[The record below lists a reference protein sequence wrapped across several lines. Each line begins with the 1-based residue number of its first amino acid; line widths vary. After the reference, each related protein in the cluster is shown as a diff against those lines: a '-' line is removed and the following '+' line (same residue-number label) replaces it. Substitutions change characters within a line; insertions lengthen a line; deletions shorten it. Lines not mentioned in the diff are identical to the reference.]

1 MPRRS
6 RTTARKTVRVAQE
19 DLPDLPAPDRGLATL
34 VVIQGSDHDLGTH
47 VVCDR
52 SVTIGRDAD
61 VELPLDDVSIS
72 RRHCRVEQGGEAGD
86 YRVVDLASTNG
97 TRVNGVRID
106 APFVLSEG
114 DKIVLGSSVVRFTH
128 ADRMDVE
135 FQAKLESLVATDAL
149 TGLLT
154 KRKFDR
160 SFGLAV
166 DRAVSGGSAL
176 SVLVMDIDG
185 LKQINDTHGHE
196 MGAYAIVEIAR
207 LVRCAV
213 AARGEICRF
222 GGDEFVAYLP
232 GAERTAALDVAE
244 RIRRDVELHPFES
257 AGIRTSPTISIG
269 VATFPDDGKSAEDLF
284 RAGDRALY
292 RAKAA
297 GRNRVA

>member
-1 MPRRS
+1 MSRRS

-19 DLPDLPAPDRGLATL
+19 DLPDLPPSDRGLASL

-47 VVCDR
+47 VVCER
-52 SVTIGRDAD
+52 GVTIGRDAD

-72 RRHCRVEQGGEAGD
+72 RRHCRVEREEASGT
-86 YRVVDLASTNG
+86 YRVVDLGSTNG

-106 APFVLSEG
+106 APFALSEG
-114 DKIVLGSSVVRFTH
+114 DKIVLGASIVRFTH

-135 FQAKLESLVATDAL
+135 FQEKLESLVATDAL

-160 SFGLAV
+160 AFGLAV
-166 DRAVSGGSAL
+166 DRALAAGGAL
-176 SVLVMDIDG
+176 GVLVMDIDG

-207 LVRCAV
+207 LVRGAV
-213 AARGEICRF
+213 GARGEICRF

-232 GAERTAALDVAE
+232 GAERTAATDVAE
-244 RIRRDVELHPFES
+244 RIRRDVEAHPFEC
-257 AGIRTSPTISIG
+257 AGVRMSPTISIG
-269 VATFPDDGKSAEDLF
+269 VATFPDDGRSAEELF